1 MIYIKNLLERE
12 FPKQEDI
19 LRGAM
24 TGKYASPQSSNGQ
37 LDRQYSLKKG
47 IGYGAFGGFI
57 AIVAF
62 TGIMLGMPII
72 QGLPTGSFID
82 ALGMLILGTASDQV
96 LGGIVGFG
104 IILAQGVIVGIIFGI
119 VISKIKILHP
129 YNNRRGIYFGL
140 VTGTIAFLVLYLPGI
155 LATISTS
162 LVKYPPA
169 DVYTMGTQTGN
180 NNNNND
186 NNNRS
191 TTYSSSSSSSS
202 SIITQHLPIT
212 LAFGIFA
219 YLVYG
224 FFVGAI
230 VTLAY
235 SVLHFDLK
243 RMEEYDDKGQ
253 QQHERSTTTT

>member
-1 MIYIKNLLERE
+1 
-12 FPKQEDI
+12 
-19 LRGAM
+19 
-24 TGKYASPQSSNGQ
+24 
-37 LDRQYSLKKG
+37 
-47 IGYGAFGGFI
+47 
-57 AIVAF
+57 
-62 TGIMLGMPII
+62 
-72 QGLPTGSFID
+72 
-82 ALGMLILGTASDQV
+82 MLILGTASDQV

-104 IILAQGVIVGIIFGI
+104 IILAQGIIVGIIFGI

-140 VTGTIAFLVLYLPGI
+140 ATGTIAFLVLYLPGI

-162 LVKYPPA
+162 LVNYPSA
-169 DVYTMGTQTGN
+169 DVYTMGPQSGHN
-180 NNNNND
+180 NNNNN
-186 NNNRS
+186 NNNKS
-191 TTYSSSSSSSS
+191 TTYSSSPSSY

-212 LAFGIFA
+212 LAFGLFA

-224 FFVGAI
+224 FFMGAI

>member
-1 MIYIKNLLERE
+1 MNLLERE

-24 TGKYASPQSSNGQ
+24 TGKYASPQSSNG
-37 LDRQYSLKKG
+37 QYSLKKG

-82 ALGMLILGTASDQV
+82 ALGLLILGTASDQV

-140 VTGTIAFLVLYLPGI
+140 ATGTIAFLVLYLPGI

-162 LVKYPPA
+162 LVKYTPA

-180 NNNNND
+180 NNNNNK
-186 NNNRS
+186 S
-191 TTYSSSSSSSS
+191 TTYSSSSS
-202 SIITQHLPIT
+202 IVTQHLPIT

-253 QQHERSTTTT
+253 RQHERSTTTT